1 MGFILNISLV
11 IMGISSITAQVLLL
25 RELLVSFSGN
35 ELTFGIIL
43 ANWLLL
49 EAIGSFVIG
58 RTVEKIEKRLEG
70 FILFQLI
77 FSLTLPLSI
86 YLSRIFKNL
95 FLSTPGEALG
105 LAPILYASF
114 LILLPVALPH
124 GALFTYGCKIYSSS
138 FREEPSSIG
147 KVYIRETIGIMS
159 GGLLLTFFL
168 IQSLHSFEIAFLLS
182 LLNALISLLLLWPL
196 GGTFVSTLRRGL
208 SGLSFL
214 FALLFAFLLLSSN
227 ATKIH
232 RSSIQFQWK
241 DMGIVHYENSIYG
254 NITVTQRGEQ
264 YSFFLNGT
272 PTLTTPVPN
281 IASIEDFV
289 HFPMLFHQKPE
300 TILILSGGAGGT
312 IHEILKYPV
321 TRIDYVELD
330 PLLLKLI
337 KRFSTPLTE
346 SEISNPETVIHHTD
360 GRFFI
365 NRALERYDIIFLG
378 LSAPQD
384 LQANRFFSLEFF
396 AKVRHRLTPDGILVL
411 TLPGSLTYLSREL
424 KGLNGCILDTL
435 KKVFPFVMIIPGDTN
450 LYLASSS
457 DKLGQLTVSEMIQRL
472 EARQIQTKLITQGY
486 LAERLHDRW
495 QKWFF
500 QSMEGRTV
508 HINSDFHPLGVFF
521 SLSHWNALFSP
532 YLSRIFEGFERFGF
546 KLTLAILILFSFLMV
561 TIFIKKPSASVLSIP
576 YAIFNTGLS
585 GMVFSLAI
593 LFAFQT
599 LYGYLYEQIGL
610 LVALFMA
617 GIALGSILMTRRL
630 DRIEEAPSLF
640 LGTELAIILF
650 SLCLPFAFSFLAK
663 SLQASSTGDMPKVL
677 FWILPFLL
685 GFIMGLQF
693 PLSTSIYLGVSA
705 NRTLGRTAGLMY
717 GADLLGGFFGG
728 LFGGVFFLPILG
740 LKETCFVMG
749 MLKLSSFILCFLFT
763 RIYRPLAPL

>member
-11 IMGISSITAQVLLL
+11 IMGISSITAQVLLM
-25 RELLVSFSGN
+25 RELLVSFNGN
-35 ELTFGIIL
+35 ELTFGVIL

-49 EAIGSFVIG
+49 EAFGSFVIG
-58 RTVEKIEKRLEG
+58 RTVERIGKQLEG
-70 FILFQLI
+70 FVLFQLI
-77 FSLTLPLSI
+77 FSLTVPLSI
-86 YLSRIFKNL
+86 HLSRIFKNL
-95 FLSTPGEALG
+95 LLSAPGEGLG
-105 LAPILYASF
+105 LAPIFCASF

-138 FREEPSSIG
+138 FKKG
-147 KVYIRETIGIMS
+147 ALAMGNVYVLETVGIMS
-159 GGLLLTFFL
+159 GGLFLTFFL

-196 GGTFVSTLRRGL
+196 RGTFVSALRRGL

-227 ATKIH
+227 ASRIH
-232 RSSIQFQWK
+232 RSSIYFQWK

-264 YSFFLNGT
+264 YSFFSNGT

-365 NRALERYDIIFLG
+365 NKALKSYDIIFLG

-396 AKVRHRLTPDGILVL
+396 AKVRHRLNPDGILVL

-435 KKVFPFVMIIPGDTN
+435 KKVFPFVKIIPGDTN

-457 DKLGQLTVSEMIQRL
+457 DKLGQVTVSEMVQRL
-472 EARQIQTKLITQGY
+472 EARGIRTKLITQGY
-486 LAERLHDRW
+486 LEDRLHDRW
-495 QKWFF
+495 QAWLS
-500 QSMEGRTV
+500 QSMEGRTPR
-508 HINSDFHPLGVFF
+508 INSDFHPLGVFF

-532 YLSRIFEGFERFGF
+532 YLSWIFEGFERFGF
-546 KLTLAILILFSFLMV
+546 KLTLAILTLFSFLMV
-561 TIFIKKPSASVLSIP
+561 ILFIKKPSASVLSIP

-617 GIALGSILMTRRL
+617 GIGLGSILMTRRL
-630 DRIEEAPSLF
+630 DRIKDAPSLF
-640 LGTELAIILF
+640 LGIELAIILF
-650 SLCLPFAFSFLAK
+650 SLCLPFAFSLLAK
-663 SLQASSTGDMPKVL
+663 SLQAPSTGGMPKVL

-693 PLSTSIYLGVSA
+693 PLSTSIYLGASA
-705 NRTLGRTAGLMY
+705 NRTLGWTAGLMY
-717 GADLLGGFFGG
+717 AADLLGGFFGG
-728 LFGGVFFLPILG
+728 LLGGVFFLPILG
-740 LKETCFVMG
+740 LKETCFMMA

-763 RIYRPLAPL
+763 RICRPTHPL